1 MKNLRLILVL
11 MLITVLTSSSAL
23 AGALTESGTE
33 NALAYLGREL
43 ETTAKHL
50 IRTGEDT
57 DEVYTEIN
65 WKSVADT
72 FPEKFDLRTRGT
84 VTPVKSQYPECSGH
98 DDGTIQG

>member
-1 MKNLRLILVL
+1 MRNIRLILAVI
-11 MLITVLTSSSAL
+11 LITSLTSSSVL
-23 AGALTESGTE
+23 AGAPTESGAE
-33 NALAYLGREL
+33 NSLTYLGKEL

-57 DEVYTEIN
+57 DDVYTEIN

-84 VTPVKSQYPECSGH
+84 VTPVKSQDPWNS
-98 DDGTIQG
+98 